1 MQLIRDPLPWP
12 ISAQSLRGRTIP
24 TTPPR
29 RKEDIRMS
37 ATNLVRLGF
46 LSVLLGGAAV
56 LVAASPAAAPTL
68 ADSTSSNSVVSA
80 SHIPTVPTSSS
91 PARLAAA
98 NTNGSS
104 LAGTLK
110 LQAGSCAGGETGS
123 YFRMILPGKTANG
136 PDSSYISNG
145 NSTCSDETYT

>member
-1 MQLIRDPLPWP
+1 MWMVGYPLPLGPICPVMAWP
-12 ISAQSLRGRTIP
+12 DDRT
-24 TTPPR
+24 TSPP

-56 LVAASPAAAPTL
+56 LVGASPAAAPTL
-68 ADSTSSNSVVSA
+68 ADSTSSNSVVAASSA
-80 SHIPTVPTSSS
+80 S

-98 NTNGSS
+98 NTDGSS

-110 LQAGSCAGGETGS
+110 L
-123 YFRMILPGKTANG
+123 
-136 PDSSYISNG
+136 
-145 NSTCSDETYT
+145 